1 MKMNTE
7 IKNILVPTDLS
18 EKSTNAIEMA
28 VQMAIRHHARVILF
42 HIIPNYF
49 MIDRTGKQVIGYETI
64 KENVKK
70 AEASLEAL
78 KTALTEKYKAVT
90 IETTIKHEDLVD
102 SMNDF
107 VVSED
112 IDLVVVGTSGKQKLR
127 QLILG
132 SSSYD
137 MLSYVH
143 CSILLVPE
151 TCKNYRFKKILFP
164 VRVLDNLT
172 DKLELSLTIA
182 EKNQS
187 VISLLGIS
195 DEYGPDRLAYAFL
208 DLKKQLIMKSADYTA
223 EFLLTQDKAIEI
235 SEFSKKE
242 AADLIV
248 LNHEDEESWKSI
260 FSENFLKKIINAT
273 DIPLLFLK
281 PKITIKISQDTN
293 IRYDITLPC
302 PG

>member
-1 MKMNTE
+1 MNTE

-28 VQMAIRHHARVILF
+28 VQIAMRHNAGVTLF

-64 KENVKK
+64 MENVKK
-70 AEASLEAL
+70 AETSLEAL
-78 KTALTEKYKAVT
+78 KTTLTEKYSTLK
-90 IETTIKHEDLVD
+90 IETKIKHEDLVD
-102 SMNDF
+102 IMNDF

-112 IDLVVVGTSGKQKLR
+112 IDLVVVGTSGKQKFR

-137 MLSYVH
+137 ILSYVH

-151 TCKNYRFKKILFP
+151 TCKNYNFKKILFP
-164 VRVLDNLT
+164 VRVLTHLT
-172 DKLELSLTIA
+172 EKLELSLRIA

-195 DEYGPDRLAYAFL
+195 DDDSPDSLAHAFT
-208 DLKKQLIMKSADYTA
+208 DLKKQLIKTSAEYTSA
-223 EFLLTQDKAIEI
+223 FLLTQDKAIEI

-248 LNHEDEESWKSI
+248 LNYEDEESWKSI

-281 PKITIKISQDTN
+281 PKITIKITKDTPTP
-293 IRYDITLPC
+293 YDITLPC